1 MGVSV
6 HTIEIVIDKTD
17 KRQAGR
23 EQMSFSF
30 FLFFVFFFN
39 KGLIISVIKLIDF
52 VFLETIESSN
62 HDGTRKPE
70 IEPVCVVNCF
80 RGAFLDSPVTQA
92 SEGWFALERQGVR
105 RPELC

>member
-1 MGVSV
+1 M
-6 HTIEIVIDKTD
+6 IDKTD

-23 EQMSFSF
+23 EQMRFSF
-30 FLFFVFFFN
+30 FLFFVFFLLFFFN

-80 RGAFLDSPVTQA
+80 RGAFLDSPATQA
-92 SEGWFALERQGVR
+92 SKGWFALERQGIRWPV
-105 RPELC
+105 LC